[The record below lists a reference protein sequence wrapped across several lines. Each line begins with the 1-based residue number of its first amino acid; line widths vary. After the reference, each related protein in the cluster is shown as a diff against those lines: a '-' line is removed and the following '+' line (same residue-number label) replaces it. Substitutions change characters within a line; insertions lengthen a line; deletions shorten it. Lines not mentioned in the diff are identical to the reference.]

1 MARTDPKHERL
12 AAIPLFSR
20 ADRKALEH
28 LAAAAEEIDVP
39 AGHVLI
45 NQGRTHSEL
54 FVLASGAASVSID
67 GNQVAALQ
75 PGAVFGE
82 LAMFERVPAT
92 ATVTT
97 TEASSIMLIP
107 YNRTDQILDD
117 NPAFVRGI
125 AAQLAHRLR
134 ATDELLRGAG

>member
-1 MARTDPKHERL
+1 MATDPKMDRL

-39 AGHVLI
+39 SGHVLI
-45 NQGRTHSEL
+45 REGRTHSEL
-54 FVLASGAASVSID
+54 FILSSGAASVTID
-67 GNQVAALQ
+67 GNEVAALQ
-75 PGAVFGE
+75 PGSVFGE

-97 TEASSIMLIP
+97 TEASTLTLIP
-107 YNRTDQILDD
+107 YNRTDQILDE

-125 AAQLAHRLR
+125 AGQLAARLR
-134 ATDELLRGAG
+134 ATDELLRGRE